1 MYYSDFLVDC
11 RFSII
16 NLLVCLGV
24 IEQLKEKYRVD
35 LDEGVYHILCV
46 IIIAVWNM
54 GSHDLLLHSCV

>member
-35 LDEGVYHILCV
+35 LDEGVYHTYTLC
-46 IIIAVWNM
+46 NYY
-54 GSHDLLLHSCV
+54 SCVEHGQS